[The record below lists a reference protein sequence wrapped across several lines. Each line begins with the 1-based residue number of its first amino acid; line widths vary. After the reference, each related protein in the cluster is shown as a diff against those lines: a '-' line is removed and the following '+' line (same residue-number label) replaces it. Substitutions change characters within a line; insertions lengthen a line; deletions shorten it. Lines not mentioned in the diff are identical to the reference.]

1 MLYDA
6 ASSNPVFCD
15 NLEGGMERE
24 LGGRFKREGTHAY
37 PWLTHVGV
45 WQKPTQ
51 YCKAIILQLKLN
63 KFLNNLKNELPGSY
77 DRNPQT
83 HKTLPGQDLGHWSS
97 SQTKEEITV

>member
-1 MLYDA
+1 
-6 ASSNPVFCD
+6 
-15 NLEGGMERE
+15 MERE
-24 LGGRFKREGTHAY
+24 LGEKLKREGTYAY
-37 PWLTHVGV
+37 PWLTLVGV

-51 YCKAIILQLKLN
+51 YYKAIIFQLKVN

-97 SQTKEEITV
+97 SQTKVDISV